1 MIEEVSVSGRIRILN
16 MKKSVPIFPNNFHSA
31 YALAKTS
38 ASSFKPTPPP
48 RKPSGSNIIPRNTNS
63 MSRKSPSAVSAPIAV
78 RNNPLARLSNKFI
91 QRSPRSNG
99 GSDDIDNDD
108 I

>member
-1 MIEEVSVSGRIRILN
+1 
-16 MKKSVPIFPNNFHSA
+16 
-31 YALAKTS
+31 
-38 ASSFKPTPPP
+38 
-48 RKPSGSNIIPRNTNS
+48 